1 MAKKKRTE
9 ALYEEI
15 SKVGKLYPY
24 STDKDTLTEEIAEA
38 NIDLHNSESLR
49 KHSAKVIETKNAITK
64 MRNKEIE
71 TLVSEAS
78 MHNIEELSL
87 QQEIENHK
95 KELKDIREYEHKY
108 DYRYRQFSRDALIR
122 KISDMD
128 SKLKLESKLR
138 GEAQTEVVERG
149 NKLIKLEKE
158 NKEFENVIEDLNKK
172 LEEYDKYSDKLLDEK
187 QANEKRIEELT
198 KQNEEYKTYSEGLYA
213 DKRNLEICNK
223 ELNEKIKAWRVAPI
237 ELLDLPEPSTVE
249 DVSLGRTQP
258 YVVVGRHAGK
268 TESCIN
274 QLTEQLNS
282 CHVLLGKK
290 QIELEAVTQ
299 ELIRTEKELER
310 ETKRATR
317 RKRFIDENILPA
329 KQQDNYDRLLLDLK
343 NFLAQLMEAYNG

>member
-87 QQEIENHK
+87 QQEIENLK

-138 GEAQTEVVERG
+138 GEAQTEVVER
-149 NKLIKLEKE
+149 
-158 NKEFENVIEDLNKK
+158 
-172 LEEYDKYSDKLLDEK
+172 
-187 QANEKRIEELT
+187 
-198 KQNEEYKTYSEGLYA
+198 
-213 DKRNLEICNK
+213 
-223 ELNEKIKAWRVAPI
+223 
-237 ELLDLPEPSTVE
+237 
-249 DVSLGRTQP
+249 
-258 YVVVGRHAGK
+258 
-268 TESCIN
+268 
-274 QLTEQLNS
+274 
-282 CHVLLGKK
+282 GKK